1 MINLQILVLL
11 LETAEPKRSEPT
23 ELTISKRII
32 LEKFYLIDLY
42 YNLITKKEK
51 RKKEKQWKRDRRS

>member
-23 ELTISKRII
+23 EPTISKRII

-42 YNLITKKEK
+42 YNLITKIDK
-51 RKKEKQWKRDRRS
+51 RKLERKKQ